1 MKLIRFMGAV
11 ELNKYLNGETLTNI
25 TDWNKAGQRSG
36 SKGFCF
42 FDDSE
47 PPEERLKYV
56 AGVVNTE
63 IVAIFRPVPF
73 AKLELTESYG
83 IYRDEKRNLPT
94 LTDLLTR
101 DFKEKRV
108 REYSTTK
115 YNAQILQ
122 LEKLGVPERYP
133 ERWRIAWKNLGRVRC
148 AAVLEGRCEE
158 CG

>member
-1 MKLIRFMGAV
+1 MRLIRFMGAV
-11 ELNKYLNGETLTNI
+11 ELRKYLNGETLVNI
-25 TDWNKAGQRSG
+25 MDWNKAGQRSG

-56 AGVVNTE
+56 TGVVNTE

-83 IYRDEKRNLPT
+83 IYRDNERDLPKLTDLT

-101 DFKEKRV
+101 DIKEKRV

-133 ERWRIAWKNLGRVRC
+133 EGWRIEWKN
-148 AAVLEGRCEE
+148 
-158 CG
+158 

>member
-1 MKLIRFMGAV
+1 MRLIRFMGAV
-11 ELNKYLNGETLTNI
+11 ELNKYLNGETLTNT
-25 TDWNKAGQRSG
+25 TDWRKTGQRSG

-56 AGVVNTE
+56 TGVVSTK

-83 IYRDEKRNLPT
+83 IYRDNKRDLPKLTDLT
-94 LTDLLTR
+94 LTDLLAW

-122 LEKLGVPERYP
+122 LEKLGIPERYQ
-133 ERWRIAWKNLGRVRC
+133 EGWRIEWKNLSRVRS
-148 AAVLEGRCEE
+148 AVGK
-158 CG
+158 

>member
-1 MKLIRFMGAV
+1 MRLIRFMGV
-11 ELNKYLNGETLTNI
+11 EELRKYMNGETLTNI

-56 AGVVNTE
+56 TGVVNTK

-83 IYRDEKRNLPT
+83 IYRDNKRDLPT
-94 LTDLLTR
+94 LTDLLTW

-108 REYSTTK
+108 REYSMTK

-133 ERWRIAWKNLGRVRC
+133 EGWRIEWNA
-148 AAVLEGRCEE
+148 
-158 CG
+158 

>member
-1 MKLIRFMGAV
+1 MRLIRFMGAE
-11 ELNKYLNGETLTNI
+11 ELRKYLNGETLTNI

-42 FDDSE
+42 FDDTE

-56 AGVVNTE
+56 SGVVNTE

-83 IYRDEKRNLPT
+83 IYRDNKRDLPT
-94 LTDLLTR
+94 LTDLLTW

-133 ERWRIAWKNLGRVRC
+133 EGWRIEWKNLRPARSAEVR
-148 AAVLEGRCEE
+148 RT
-158 CG
+158 

>member
-1 MKLIRFMGAV
+1 MRLIRFMGTV
-11 ELNKYLNGETLTNI
+11 ELRKYLNGETLTNI

-56 AGVVNTE
+56 NGVVNTE

-73 AKLELTESYG
+73 AKLELIESYG
-83 IYRDEKRNLPT
+83 IYRDNKRDLPK
-94 LTDLLTR
+94 LTDLLTW

-115 YNAQILQ
+115 YNAQVMH
-122 LEKLGVPERYP
+122 LEKVGKPERRT
-133 ERWRIAWKNLGRVRC
+133 EGWRIDW
-148 AAVLEGRCEE
+148 GRCE
-158 CG
+158 

>member
-1 MKLIRFMGAV
+1 MRLIRFMGFK
-11 ELNKYLNGETLTNI
+11 ELADYLDGNTLRNT

-42 FDDSE
+42 FDDTE

-56 AGVVNTE
+56 SGVVNTE

-83 IYRDEKRNLPT
+83 IYRDNKRDLQK
-94 LTDLLTR
+94 LTDLTLADLLTW

-122 LEKLGVPERYP
+122 LEKLGVPERYQ
-133 ERWRIAWKNLGRVRC
+133 EGWRIEWKNLRHVHS
-148 AAVLEGRCEE
+148 AEVKHT
-158 CG
+158 